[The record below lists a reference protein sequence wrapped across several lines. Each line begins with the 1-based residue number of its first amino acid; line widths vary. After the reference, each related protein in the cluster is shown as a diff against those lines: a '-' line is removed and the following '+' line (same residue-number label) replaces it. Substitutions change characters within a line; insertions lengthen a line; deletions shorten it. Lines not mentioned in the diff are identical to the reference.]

1 MVMVMVMRLLNR
13 EVPCQAGVLGT
24 SAMQYDNQSTAGN
37 IFRCTE
43 RILDGYEDIWNPLL
57 CIADR
62 WHPPNLS
69 KVHNVLLPTDILHLR
84 IIMTCWSCWI
94 DVRSQDQTKYTLTN
108 GMM

>member
-1 MVMVMVMRLLNR
+1 MVMVMRLLSR

-57 CIADR
+57 CIADGI
-62 WHPPNLS
+62 
-69 KVHNVLLPTDILHLR
+69 LLILVKS
-84 IIMTCWSCWI
+84 IMFYYL
-94 DVRSQDQTKYTLTN
+94 QTFYTYAS
-108 GMM
+108 